1 MTDQSRHPRGM
12 EQPYTLLASVWPT
25 GTDSIATQLAGRG
38 YHDATDTDLSVMP
51 PAIAE
56 YAITALTRPGD
67 VVLDPDCGAGTT
79 VVEALRAGRHAI
91 GLTTHRRWWR
101 LARANVTAAKAAGAP
116 MDGMVLILDRRPGT
130 LAVAETAGLTGRVDL
145 LLTTLRPPT
154 GDDPAESGGRLRALL
169 SECRSLVRPGGHVVI
184 TIPPRRHP
192 VRHTML
198 DLPSELLALGAAAGL
213 APVARCVALTAD
225 LRGARVRTRAT
236 LAEWR
241 TATHMERLIGHPIA
255 LRAHHDVL
263 VVRADP
269 DALETAPAM
278 PVPTVPTRPR
288 RRRTRAGREL
298 AVASIAGPDA
308 EISACRSA
316 A

>member
-1 MTDQSRHPRGM
+1 MTDQSRHPRGAD
-12 EQPYTLLASVWPT
+12 QPDTSLASVWPT
-25 GTDSIATQLAGRG
+25 GTTSIAAQLAGRG
-38 YHDATDTDLSVMP
+38 YHDATDTDPSSMP

-67 VVLDPDCGAGTT
+67 VVLDPDCGAGTA

-101 LARANVTAAKAAGAP
+101 LARANVTGTKTAGAA
-116 MDGMVLILDRRPGT
+116 MDGMVLVLDRRPGT
-130 LAVAETAGLTGRVDL
+130 LAAAETAGLTGRVDL
-145 LLTTLRPPT
+145 LLTTLRPST
-154 GDDPAESGGRLRALL
+154 GGDPDDSGARLRALL
-169 SECRSLVRPGGHVVI
+169 SECRPLVRPGGHVVI
-184 TIPPRRHP
+184 TIAARRHP
-192 VRHTML
+192 VWRTLL
-198 DLPSELLALGAAAGL
+198 DVPALGAVAGL

-236 LAEWR
+236 LAERR
-241 TATHMERLIGHPIA
+241 TASHIERLSGHPVA

-263 VVRADP
+263 VFRADP
-269 DALETAPAM
+269 DALATTPAL
-278 PVPTVPTRPR
+278 PIPTVPTPPR

-298 AVASIAGPDA
+298 AVATLAGPDA
-308 EISACRSA
+308 EIFASRSA